1 MRARTIRI
9 ATRRSPLAMVQTRSV
24 AETLCKQDPSL
35 EVELVPVQTQ
45 GDIDKTGP
53 VTGPITGKGVFIDA
67 LRDAITQGRAELAVH
82 SMKDVPA
89 TAPDSV
95 ALQTFGRRADVRDA
109 LIVRDDSPGRSLVDL
124 PPDTVVGTSSIR
136 RRALLAT
143 LVKGIATMPLR
154 GNVDTRLRRLDEGVC
169 DALLLASAGL
179 DRLGLSERIAQRI
192 DPDVIVPAPGQGALA
207 VEFNARDDELK
218 DRLRLGIHE
227 DVEDCVRAE
236 RELTRRL
243 GADCAVPLGAH
254 GVRESGK
261 LRMTAVVAD
270 PDGSR
275 LLRVE
280 LTGDDPIELGGQ
292 AANRLE
298 RLGARELLGNDG

>member
-1 MRARTIRI
+1 MPTTIRI

-24 AETLCKQDPSL
+24 AEALCKHDPSL
-35 EVELVPVQTQ
+35 KVELVPVQTQ
-45 GDIDKTGP
+45 GDIDKTAP
-53 VTGPITGKGVFIDA
+53 VTGKGVFIDA

-89 TAPDSV
+89 TGPDSL

-109 LIVRDDSPGRSLVDL
+109 LIVRDDAPGRSLVDL

-143 LVKGIATMPLR
+143 LVNGIATMPLR

-192 DPDVIVPAPGQGALA
+192 DPDVLVPAPGQGALA

-218 DRLRLGIHE
+218 ERLRHGIDE
-227 DVEDCVRAE
+227 DVENCVRAE

-254 GVRESGK
+254 GARENGK
-261 LRMTAVVAD
+261 LRMTAVVAAS
-270 PDGSR
+270 DGSR
-275 LLRVE
+275 LLRVD

-298 RLGARELLGNDG
+298 RLGAHELLGNDG

>member
-1 MRARTIRI
+1 
-9 ATRRSPLAMVQTRSV
+9 MVQTRSV
-24 AETLCKQDPSL
+24 AQTLRKHDPSL
-35 EVELVPVQTQ
+35 VVELVPVQTQ
-45 GDIDKTGP
+45 GDIDKTAP
-53 VTGPITGKGVFIDA
+53 VTGKGVFIDA

-89 TAPDSV
+89 TAPDSL

-109 LIVRDDSPGRSLVDL
+109 LIVREDARGRSLVDL

-143 LVKGIATMPLR
+143 LVRGIATMPLR

-179 DRLGLSERIAQRI
+179 DRLGLGARIAQRI
-192 DPDVIVPAPGQGALA
+192 DPDVLVPAPGQGALA

-218 DRLRLGIHE
+218 ERLHGGIHG

-254 GVRESGK
+254 CVRDANV
-261 LRMTAVVAD
+261 LRMTAVVAAT
-270 PDGSR
+270 DGTR

-280 LTGDDPIELGGQ
+280 LAGDDPIEL
-292 AANRLE
+292 AADAADRLE
-298 RLGARELLGNDG
+298 RLGARALLAS

>member
-1 MRARTIRI
+1 MPTTIRI

-24 AETLCKQDPSL
+24 AEALCKHDPSL
-35 EVELVPVQTQ
+35 KVELVPVQTQ
-45 GDIDKTGP
+45 GDIDKTAP

-67 LRDAITQGRAELAVH
+67 LRDAIMQGRAELAVH

-89 TAPDSV
+89 TAPDSL

-109 LIVRDDSPGRSLVDL
+109 LVVREGAQGRSLVDL

-192 DPDVIVPAPGQGALA
+192 DPDVLVPAPGQGALA

-218 DRLRLGIHE
+218 ERLLGGVHG

-243 GADCAVPLGAH
+243 GADCAVPVGAH
-254 GVRESGK
+254 SVRESGK
-261 LRMTAVVAD
+261 LHMTAVVAAT
-270 PDGSR
+270 DGSR

-298 RLGARELLGNDG
+298 RLGAHELLGTDG

>member
-24 AETLCKQDPSL
+24 AEALCKRDPSL
-35 EVELVPVQTQ
+35 KVELVPVQTQ
-45 GDIDKTGP
+45 GDIDKTAP

-89 TAPDSV
+89 TAPDSL

-109 LIVRDDSPGRSLVDL
+109 LIVRDDLPGRSLVDL

-143 LVKGIATMPLR
+143 LVNNIATMPLR

-192 DPDVIVPAPGQGALA
+192 DPDVLVPAPGQGALA

-218 DRLRLGIHE
+218 ERLRRGIDE
-227 DVEDCVRAE
+227 DVENCVRAE

-254 GVRESGK
+254 GVRENGK
-261 LRMTAVVAD
+261 LRMTAVVAA

-292 AANRLE
+292 VANRLE
-298 RLGARELLGNDG
+298 RLGAHELLGNDG